1 VPVRRI
7 LPAAVAL
14 TVLLAACGSQGTS
27 QGASPSGEPATVTVS
42 PSPPASPS
50 PSRAEPSPA
59 PSPTP
64 GGTTPEGYALIALC
78 TVEIDLRRG
87 EVDRA
92 EATFEDEVHETLHEL
107 AHAVEE
113 VDREVAAALL
123 VAKAKVEAGFAE
135 PAVQASAQRRAVAGL
150 IDEMRGT
157 MAELD
162 IDQPA
167 CPA

>member
-1 VPVRRI
+1 MPVRRI
-7 LPAAVAL
+7 LPAAIAL
-14 TVLLAACGSQGTS
+14 SVLLVACGAEGAS
-27 QGASPSGEPATVTVS
+27 QGASPSGEPTTVTVS
-42 PSPPASPS
+42 PSP
-50 PSRAEPSPA
+50 SRTE

-64 GGTTPEGYALIALC
+64 SPTPEGTTPEGYALIALC
-78 TVEIDLRRG
+78 TVETDLRRG
-87 EVDRA
+87 EVERA
-92 EATFEDEVHETLHEL
+92 EATFDDEVHETLHEL

-123 VAKAKVEAGFAE
+123 VAKAKVEAGFAQ
-135 PAVQASAQRRAVAGL
+135 PAVQASAQRRAVAAL
-150 IDEMRGT
+150 VDEMRET